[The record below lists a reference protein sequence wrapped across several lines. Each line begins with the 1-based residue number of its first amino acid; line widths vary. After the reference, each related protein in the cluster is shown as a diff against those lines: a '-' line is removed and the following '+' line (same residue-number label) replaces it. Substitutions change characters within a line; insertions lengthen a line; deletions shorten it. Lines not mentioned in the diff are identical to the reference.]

1 MNTYDLLWQKI
12 LNELESTF
20 NEETYADV
28 FEPLKSTHKY
38 ANDHVY
44 VLVPN
49 EFIKNRINRLYLS
62 KINELATK
70 FNNAPIRFKFVT
82 ESELVT

>member
-12 LNELESTF
+12 LAELEIIF
-20 NEETYADV
+20 NEETYAEL

-44 VLVPN
+44 VSGS
-49 EFIKNRINRLYLS
+49 KRIHQ
-62 KINELATK
+62 E
-70 FNNAPIRFKFVT
+70 
-82 ESELVT
+82 